1 MTIVAIASRPAK
13 PRFANVRRVARALPA
28 ALLAAGL
35 AGCGADHAELQAWME
50 QTRAGMPPVTEKV
63 PEPKR
68 FEPYRYASAG
78 AADPFAASRLVKAGE
93 APAARAGGPQ
103 PDLNRRREPLEAYP
117 VDVVR
122 MIGHIRDG
130 QRSYA
135 LLLAD
140 NLVYQARAG
149 NYVGQNFGIIT
160 RVSESEIRLR
170 ELVQDAAG
178 DWVERET
185 TVQLQE
191 NRK

>member
-1 MTIVAIASRPAK
+1 MTNEPSRHG
-13 PRFANVRRVARALPA
+13 PRARLRRAAAVA
-28 ALLAAGL
+28 ALGAGL
-35 AGCGADHAELQAWME
+35 AGCGADHAELHAWME
-50 QTRAGMPPVTEKV
+50 QARRDTPLVAEKI

-78 AADPFAASRLVKAGE
+78 TTDPFAASRLAGAAG
-93 APAARAGGPQ
+93 APAARPSGPR
-103 PDLNRRREPLEAYP
+103 PDFDRRREPLEAYP
-117 VDVVR
+117 IDAIR

-130 QRSYA
+130 RRSYA

-140 NLVYQARAG
+140 NLVYQARTG
-149 NYVGQNFGIIT
+149 DHVGQNFGVIT
-160 RVSESEIRLR
+160 RISEGEIRLK

-185 TVQLQE
+185 TMQLQE